1 MVSVSQALCTRTKST
16 QAPTIGAFCRK
27 RKIAL
32 SITICV
38 RHYLTSSEYRAT
50 GGGLSAITHFL
61 QQAIN
66 HNEKELSRF
75 DVRAV
80 QITPTSQQES
90 NTSFSSFN
98 SNYIVSR
105 LTASIVEIFGS
116 EFKCGAKFFNN
127 HLERCGD
134 DVDLLL
140 PSKLATQ

>member
-1 MVSVSQALCTRTKST
+1 MADLQPNRGFSGFSQSGFVYKNEVYSG
-16 QAPTIGAFCRK
+16 PYHW
-27 RKIAL
+27 
-32 SITICV
+32 SI
-38 RHYLTSSEYRAT
+38 LQKAAT